1 MRPALGLIGACLA
14 AMVIATAAPAATLD
28 LVVVDQQGKPVS
40 DAVVTAVPAPATAV
54 APASA
59 TGKAPANGQGTGP
72 RAARTKTIDQKDLTF
87 LPYVQI
93 FRPGDSVVFRNS
105 DTTRHHVYSFSSVR
119 AFEFV
124 LAPGETSAPQRLDQA
139 GVVAVGCNIHDPMVA
154 YLYVSSAPWAQLSD
168 VHGRAKLRDLPAG
181 RYEIHVWQPRLRP
194 GRPDLVRRVVEVG
207 DPASKLTFQLSL
219 LPDPRRQFDRER
231 TQY

>member
-1 MRPALGLIGACLA
+1 M
-14 AMVIATAAPAATLD
+14 ATAVSAATLE
-28 LVVVDQQGKPVS
+28 VAVVDQHGQPVT
-40 DAVVTAVPAPATAV
+40 DAVVTAVPATPDGAGV
-54 APASA
+54 APR
-59 TGKAPANGQGTGP
+59 APG
-72 RAARTKTIDQKDLTF
+72 TKTIDQKNLTF

-93 FRPGDSVVFRNS
+93 FRPEDSVVFRNS

-124 LAPGETSAPQRLDQA
+124 LAPGETSAPQRLDQS
-139 GVVAVGCNIHDPMVA
+139 GVVAVGCNIHDSMVA

-168 VHGRAKLRDLPAG
+168 AQGHAKLRDLPAG
-181 RYEIHVWQPRLRP
+181 RYEIRVWQPRLRP
-194 GRPDLVRRVVEVG
+194 GRPDLVRRVVDLR
-207 DPASKLTFQLSL
+207 DPGSQLTFQLAL

>member
-1 MRPALGLIGACLA
+1 MRAAPWIIGACLA
-14 AMVIATAAPAATLD
+14 AMATAASAATLD
-28 LVVVDQQGKPVS
+28 LSVVDQQGQPVA
-40 DAVVTAVPAPATAV
+40 DAVVTALPAAATVV
-54 APASA
+54 APGA
-59 TGKAPANGQGTGP
+59 
-72 RAARTKTIDQKDLTF
+72 AARGAGTKTIDQKNLTF

-93 FRPGDSVVFRNS
+93 FRPGDSVMFRNS

-124 LAPGETSAPQRLDQA
+124 LVPGETSAPQRLDQA

-154 YLYVSSAPWAQLSD
+154 YLYVTSAPWAQLSD
-168 VHGRAKLRDLPAG
+168 AQGRAKLRDLPAG

-194 GRPDLVRRVVEVG
+194 GRPDLVRRVVEVR

>member
-1 MRPALGLIGACLA
+1 MRAAHWLIGACLA
-14 AMVIATAAPAATLD
+14 AMATAVPAATLE
-28 LVVVDQQGKPVS
+28 LAVVDQQGQPVA
-40 DAVVTAVPAPATAV
+40 DAVVTATPVAADDAGAAPH
-54 APASA
+54 PP
-59 TGKAPANGQGTGP
+59 G
-72 RAARTKTIDQKDLTF
+72 TKTIDQKNLTF

-105 DTTRHHVYSFSSVR
+105 DTTRHHVYSFSSIR

-124 LAPGETSAPQRLDQA
+124 LAPGETSTPQRLDQP
-139 GVVAVGCNIHDPMVA
+139 GVVAVGCNIHDPMIA

-168 VHGRAKLRDLPAG
+168 TQGQARLRDLPAG

-194 GRPDLVRRVVEVG
+194 GRPDLVRRVVDLPDAV
-207 DPASKLTFQLSL
+207 SKLTFQLAL